1 MAGLMDTVLLKTIPL
16 FSGLTD
22 RDLNRV
28 ADLMVTKKFKKHN
41 LIFFEDDLGQNLFL
55 IRRGRV
61 KISRIDESGGEVIF
75 AILGEGEFFGELS
88 IIDGKTRSATV
99 TSLTDVELLVLR
111 HGDFMDLLHQ
121 YPQISIS
128 LMRELARR
136 IRKSDTQI
144 KSLSL
149 KDAKGRVAIT
159 LIRLAE
165 DIGIISEGQVIIKK
179 LPLQKDLANIAGTS
193 RETISRVFK
202 KLEKEGFLKKRNN
215 TVIFTDFD
223 RLKHEYD

>member
-1 MAGLMDTVLLKTIPL
+1 
-16 FSGLTD
+16 
-22 RDLNRV
+22 
-28 ADLMVTKKFKKHN
+28 MVTKKFKKHN